1 MSHEEL
7 TKESVIRRL
16 LSERAVL
23 LGYVRSLG
31 LDEHLAEDVLQ
42 NVCIVVIEKYE
53 QAKNWEHFGAWV
65 RTIARFEAMNA
76 ARRQRKTAQLFDERT
91 LDVLDQHWMQY
102 DTAAELQERAALLQ
116 RCIERLTPYARKL
129 LRLRYQD
136 GMRGVDLAEAVQRK
150 VQSVYVALSRA
161 HKAVGEC
168 VARGLGSDGGASH
181 GG

>member
-1 MSHEEL
+1 MNKGGCAVNLWLLSTGWQFTMSHEEL

-65 RTIARFEAMNA
+65 RLRS
-76 ARRQRKTAQLFDERT
+76 DER
-91 LDVLDQHWMQY
+91 
-102 DTAAELQERAALLQ
+102 RAATAKNGPTF
-116 RCIERLTPYARKL
+116 R
-129 LRLRYQD
+129 
-136 GMRGVDLAEAVQRK
+136 
-150 VQSVYVALSRA
+150 
-161 HKAVGEC
+161 
-168 VARGLGSDGGASH
+168 
-181 GG
+181 

>member
-1 MSHEEL
+1 MAENEL

-16 LSERAVL
+16 LSERAML

-53 QAKNWEHFGAWV
+53 QAKDWDHFGAWV
-65 RTIARFEAMNA
+65 RTIARYEALNA
-76 ARRQRKTAQLFDERT
+76 ARRQRKTGQLFDERT
-91 LDVLDQHWMQY
+91 MDILDQHWAQY
-102 DTAAELQERAALLQ
+102 DTQAERDERAAVVQ

-129 LRLRYQD
+129 LRMRYQD
-136 GMRGVDLAEAVQRK
+136 GMRGADLAAAVERK

-168 VARGLGSDGGASH
+168 VARGLGEGATPH